1 MKALAQSEII
11 ALITDLN
18 AFADSAETLINT
30 TQTNYD
36 KDKRLLLNRHSSVLS
51 TLDSTYKANCA
62 SVDNKSKQTIS
73 DAKKILSEITK
84 LDEKL
89 SSVDK
94 YYVKTKKKKE
104 ELLSDTTSDVYDDAT
119 DYFNTL
125 ETIKESFKT
134 IYKKYSEDILPG
146 LINGL
151 NYLFSSQ
158 RKKDYEELII
168 LRNTVAAFVK
178 EIEEMLPPLTEENLA
193 TLKEEYFTQR
203 GTTVERQKSELAV
216 FENNHLATLDK
227 VADKICTDLDN
238 ILPDEFVEYL
248 FAIIANYAK
257 AVHKVNASTD
267 VQDEVLNICYVDYP
281 IDFFVESKIVASII
295 KEKCSKLLVE
305 GAIRLPIMMSTRNAP
320 VWMIT
325 NDNSNS
331 TAVQAFT
338 HSIMYGLLSSCPV
351 EKLTYTIVDPENRG
365 NSIAPF
371 FDAKKKLPELFGEK
385 IYISKDEVAAK
396 VSKLNEKIEN
406 ILQDRL
412 GNQYDNIFDYAKD
425 TPDYDLNV
433 ELIMLYDFPRGF
445 DERTLAELRNVL
457 RNGSKCGI
465 YTVISYLPD
474 SDNTRSRE
482 YQQSLQSIIDLSTVI
497 NQNGENFVLRGLP
510 LVYYTMPEKIEFSK
524 FFSKYMLIFEGIKNR
539 GIAFSPLIRKLIEA
553 KDSMELDAHIEQICE
568 MMKNYERAYAQVPEI
583 NAVFPSLVTLGNVL
597 YPADVFSD
605 SVGYQHIVEKFGIER
620 KADTE
625 NTSFVEL
632 PLTFDLRNSF
642 NLFLNCPEASSKGM
656 LTFTHHVIWSFLSFM
671 PVTKVNI
678 CVFDS
683 EQRGNSIIPFLD
695 FRKRSPET
703 FDQKIYTGQEQMY
716 DRFAKN
722 QFSD

>member
-62 SVDNKSKQTIS
+62 SVENKSKQTIS

-248 FAIIANYAK
+248 FAIMANYAK

-412 GNQYDNIFDYAKD
+412 GNQYDNIFDYAKN

-465 YTVISYLPD
+465 YTVISHLPD
-474 SDNTRSRE
+474 SDNTRSSE

-553 KDSMELDAHIEQICE
+553 KDSIELDAHIEQICE
-568 MMKNYERAYAQVPEI
+568 MMKNYERTYAQVPEL
-583 NAVFPSLVTLGNVL
+583 SLI
-597 YPADVFSD
+597 
-605 SVGYQHIVEKFGIER
+605 HI
-620 KADTE
+620 
-625 NTSFVEL
+625 
-632 PLTFDLRNSF
+632 
-642 NLFLNCPEASSKGM
+642 
-656 LTFTHHVIWSFLSFM
+656 
-671 PVTKVNI
+671 
-678 CVFDS
+678 
-683 EQRGNSIIPFLD
+683 
-695 FRKRSPET
+695 
-703 FDQKIYTGQEQMY
+703 
-716 DRFAKN
+716 
-722 QFSD
+722 

>member
-656 LTFTHHVIWSFLSFM
+656 LTLYTPRYLEFSFFYACYKGKYM
-671 PVTKVNI
+671 
-678 CVFDS
+678 CV
-683 EQRGNSIIPFLD
+683 
-695 FRKRSPET
+695 
-703 FDQKIYTGQEQMY
+703 
-716 DRFAKN
+716 
-722 QFSD
+722 